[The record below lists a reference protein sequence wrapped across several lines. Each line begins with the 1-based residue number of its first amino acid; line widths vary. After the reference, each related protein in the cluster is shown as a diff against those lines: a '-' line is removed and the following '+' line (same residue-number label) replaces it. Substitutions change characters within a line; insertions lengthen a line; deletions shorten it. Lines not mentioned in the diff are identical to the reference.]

1 MTDNNQIIIEAFNK
15 LFTNNCNNYIF
26 IYTPPKVGS
35 TTLVTSLRVSLGKTY
50 NIIHIHDDVMLNVL
64 TGLNVRVNEII
75 EYIASIGKNIFVIDV
90 YRPAVERKISE
101 YFEKLSPY
109 HFNNTE
115 ENIRNYNIN
124 RIINRFNKI
133 YPYLALEEH
142 YFDKY
147 NIDKPLPFDFDKKYT
162 VQCFNGVKYVKLRL
176 MDSYQWESILSQ
188 ILQTKIVIINDYQ
201 TKDKGIGDLYNR
213 FKQEYKLPQNYYED
227 FKNDKYFQFYYSEEE
242 RNIYLNSWE
251 NKLDNTSVSYTKEE
265 YYFYMNICLENQFY
279 NDIQLEHYIDNG
291 CFCNG
296 CTQKRRDTYFKA
308 LNGEQITE
316 KIIHNDVVIE
326 KIQEKNKKII
336 QTINVVNSVNRAVEA
351 LNKKKRKPAKGGGR
365 SFLLDI

>member
-1 MTDNNQIIIEAFNK
+1 MADNKQIIIEAFNK

-90 YRPAVERKISE
+90 YRPAIERKMSE

-115 ENIRNYNIN
+115 ENIRNYNIK

-133 YPYLALEEH
+133 HPYLALEEH

-147 NIDKPLPFDFDKKYT
+147 NIDTPLPFDFDKKYT
-162 VQCFNGVKYVKLRL
+162 VQLFNGVKYVKLRL
-176 MDSYQWESILSQ
+176 MDSHQWESILSQ

-227 FKNDKYFQFYYSEEE
+227 FKNDKYFNFYYSEEE
-242 RNIYLNSWE
+242 RNAYLNCWK
-251 NKLDNTSVSYTKEE
+251 NKLDNASIPYTKKE
-265 YYFYMNICLENQFY
+265 YHFYMNICLENQFY
-279 NDIQLEHYIDNG
+279 NDIQFEHYIDNG

-296 CTQKRRDTYFKA
+296 CSQKRRDAYFKA

-316 KIIHNDVVIE
+316 KIIHNEVVIE

-351 LNKKKRKPAKGGGR
+351 LNKKKRKSAKGGGR

>member
-1 MTDNNQIIIEAFNK
+1 MTDNKQIIIEAFNK

-90 YRPAVERKISE
+90 YRPAIERKISE

-115 ENIRNYNIN
+115 DNIRNYNIK

-147 NIDKPLPFDFDKKYT
+147 NIDSHLPFDFDKKHT
-162 VQCFNGVKYVKLRL
+162 VQIFNGVKYVKLRL
-176 MDSYQWESILSQ
+176 MDSHQWESILSQ

-227 FKNDKYFQFYYSEEE
+227 FKNDKYFNFYYSEQE
-242 RNIYLNSWE
+242 RNVYLNFWE
-251 NKLDNTSVSYTKEE
+251 NKLDNTIVSYTKEE
-265 YYFYMNICLENQFY
+265 YHFYMNICLENQFY

-291 CFCNG
+291 CFCIG
-296 CTQKRRDTYFKA
+296 CTQKRRDTYFKE

-316 KIIHNDVVIE
+316 KIIHNEVVIE